1 MNFKNRTDDV
11 ICIYDLLRKDL
22 GVPVRFAPNEVLDL
36 YTLCGR
42 REVGRSELLR
52 EYMRKGLI
60 SLTTAPPT
68 ERKAKRSARKFK
80 AFIFSTP
87 LTEVLDKDSEEL
99 EDRFRE
105 AVEVAPLSPV
115 FDGVK
120 GVFVCGRCQDEVK
133 FADFKAYC
141 PSCGLSWSP
150 ILLLD
155 MLEKLEER
163 VAELRRRLVAV
174 AREGS
179 SQHLPGGKREKVSLC
194 CEE

>member
-1 MNFKNRTDDV
+1 MNFKNKTDDV
-11 ICIYDLLRKDL
+11 LCIYDLLRKDL

-42 REVGRSELLR
+42 REVGRSEQLR
-52 EYMRKGLI
+52 EYMRRGLI

-68 ERKAKRSARKFK
+68 ERKVGRGKRKFK
-80 AFIFSTP
+80 TLIFSTS
-87 LTEVLDKDSEEL
+87 LTRVLGKDSEEL

-105 AVEVAPLSPV
+105 AVEVAPLSPI

-120 GVFVCGRCQDEVK
+120 GVFVCGRCQTEVK
-133 FADFKAYC
+133 FADSKVYC

-155 MLEKLEER
+155 ALEKLEER
-163 VAELRRRLVAV
+163 IVELRRRLVAV
-174 AREGS
+174 AREDS
-179 SQHLPGGKREKVSLC
+179 SQHLPGE
-194 CEE
+194 